1 MFPPTIV
8 NDGSRHT
15 ESGTIAYGRSKATTE
30 DHLPYQSSM
39 SSSSLSSSNLSPSTV
54 EEERKSIDFG
64 ERKPRYSD
72 TSSLVT
78 LASGDPRVQELQMQV
93 EFLLEK
99 YHNQTQVVTVMIFLL
114 DD

>member
-1 MFPPTIV
+1 MFV

-15 ESGTIAYGRSKATTE
+15 ESGTIAYGRSETATE

-72 TSSLVT
+72 TSSFGT
-78 LASGDPRVQELQMQV
+78 LASGDPRMQELQMQV
-93 EFLLEK
+93 EFLLAK
-99 YHNQTQVVTVMIFLL
+99 YHNQTQVVTSRISC
-114 DD
+114 

>member
-1 MFPPTIV
+1 MIVNGRGRRAELVTIV
-8 NDGSRHT
+8 ND
-15 ESGTIAYGRSKATTE
+15 RSEAAVE
-30 DHLPYQSSM
+30 DHILYQSSM

-99 YHNQTQVVTVMIFLL
+99 YHNQTQVVTS
-114 DD
+114 